1 MVKRNGDYR
10 LYKTKKY
17 EKKKTYWRDAIY
29 NGGVKYSWSDGIW
42 GPVPAEAYT
51 YFSHEELSEIYAE
64 LERDEEKLR
73 NLLDQ
78 ME

>member
-1 MVKRNGDYR
+1 MRIIDYI
-10 LYKTKKY
+10 KKCNY
-17 EKKKTYWRDAIY
+17 EKKKRYWRNVIY
-29 NGGVKYSWSDGIW
+29 EGGIRYSWSDGIW

-64 LERDEEKLR
+64 RERDEEQLR
-73 NLLDQ
+73 KLLDQ